1 MGKTKAV
8 SDEAKQKELE
18 KKEREKREKK
28 EHEEREKE
36 KLKKKKLRQ
45 KRKKAKENKEKK
57 RIKKAINFP
66 FKTLFQASSF
76 FSLILFIVMYWGNSF
91 DIQSSVFNAFMLFIS
106 LYFGVGVVMVS
117 IFFVISQHKEIEME
131 ERKRQEE
138 EERQRE
144 IEREKEEMEKMDR
157 EIKEAERL
165 REQEL
170 NNFRSARKNSRALPE
185 QNKDLDLDDDSMI
198 NDLNEQDEMAYEEPD
213 ASISEPE
220 KMMEEEFMRSQM
232 NEFQEENISK

>member
-1 MGKTKAV
+1 MGKTNAI

-28 EHEEREKE
+28 EHEDREKE
-36 KLKKKKLRQ
+36 KIKKKKLRQ
-45 KRKKAKENKEKK
+45 KRKKAKEDKEKK
-57 RIKKAINFP
+57 RIKKAISFP
-66 FKTLFQASSF
+66 FKTLFQASTF

-106 LYFGVGVVMVS
+106 LYFGVGVVMVA

-138 EERQRE
+138 EDRQRE
-144 IEREKEEMEKMDR
+144 IEREKEELDRMDR

-170 NNFRSARKNSRALPE
+170 NNFRSARKNAKALPE
-185 QNKDLDLDDDSMI
+185 QNKDLDLDDDSMMSGF
-198 NDLNEQDEMAYEEPD
+198 NKEDDMAYEEPD
-213 ASISEPE
+213 VSISDQER
-220 KMMEEEFMRSQM
+220 MMEEEFMKSQM
-232 NEFQEENISK
+232 KDFQK